1 MIITAKI
8 KLNHSKLFRIEK
20 DLEIKVTVYVSNV
33 EENIEKEAPVNRLL
47 ITPSTATGSN
57 AL

>member
-8 KLNHSKLFRIEK
+8 KLNHSRLFRIEK

-33 EENIEKEAPVNRLL
+33 EENIGKEAPVNRLL